1 MIFDS
6 KIFLATMPI
15 ITSAMAFLII
25 LFDIV
30 NGNSSNKRLKTSIAL
45 YLGCYVITMIG
56 ALVYFYA
63 PMVFLYFNAVILLCF
78 MLLPIFLYAFIFQIT
93 RTRPNERFSKWHFA
107 IPILL
112 ASLQLVLTAIVPV
125 EEQFLTITGNGAY
138 RGGSKLFFYV
148 SNNKMLYRL
157 IFSLVYTALSFLRFP
172 KYSRFIRDF
181 ASNES
186 KSSLRWLKIY
196 LVFIVLL
203 IPIPLAGVFM
213 ARTNLFGSWLAWL
226 HYLMLLVQHSYLAYH
241 LVKQNYVVVFADG
254 ESAYDACDDA
264 ETVGIQKERVGAGD
278 ENVEGSF
285 QINDEQTGENLSASP
300 KAVLVKEEFER
311 FMHEEKPYLNPELKI
326 TDLVAELRVNR
337 TYLSAFINAEYQVN
351 FSCLINFYRIKAY
364 DELRNDATKKHLT
377 NQELIELVGFKSYR
391 SFLRVRTQMA
401 ESKNC

>member
-15 ITSAMAFLII
+15 ITSVMAFLII

-30 NGNSSNKRLKTSIAL
+30 NGNAGNRRLKTSIAL
-45 YLGCYVITMIG
+45 YLGCYVVTMIG

-63 PMVFLYFNAVILLCF
+63 PMVFLYFNALILLCF

-93 RTRPNERFSKWHFA
+93 KTRPDERFSKWHFA

-112 ASLQLVLTAIVPV
+112 ASLLLVLTAIVPV
-125 EEQFLTITGNGAY
+125 DEQFLTITGNGSY
-138 RGGSKLFFYV
+138 MGGSKLFFYV

-157 IFSLVYTALSFLRFP
+157 IYSLVYTALSFLRFP
-172 KYSRFIRDF
+172 KYSRFIRHY

-186 KSSLRWLKIY
+186 KSSLLWLKIY

-213 ARTNLFGSWLAWL
+213 ARTNLFGSWLAWT
-226 HYLMLLVQHSYLAYH
+226 HYSLLLVQHSYLAYH
-241 LVKQNYVVVFADG
+241 LVKQNYVVVFSNMDA
-254 ESAYDACDDA
+254 AYDDLEDVVTIWNKEECVGELDGKREDSIQLNVA
-264 ETVGIQKERVGAGD
+264 E
-278 ENVEGSF
+278 
-285 QINDEQTGENLSASP
+285 TGENLSGLS
-300 KAVLVKEEFER
+300 KTILVKEEFER
-311 FMHEEKPYLNPELKI
+311 FMNDEKPYLNPELKI

-337 TYLSAFINAEYQVN
+337 TYLSAFINAEYQMN

>member
-157 IFSLVYTALSFLRFP
+157 IFSLVYTTLSFLRFP

-254 ESAYDACDDA
+254 ESDYDACDDA
-264 ETVGIQKERVGAGD
+264 ETVGIQKECVGAGD

-401 ESKNC
+401 DSKNC